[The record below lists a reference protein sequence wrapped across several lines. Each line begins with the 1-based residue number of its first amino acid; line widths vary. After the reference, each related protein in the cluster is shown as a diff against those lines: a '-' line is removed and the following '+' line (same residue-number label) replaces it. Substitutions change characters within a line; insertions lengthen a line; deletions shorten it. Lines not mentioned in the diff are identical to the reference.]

1 MASRRVASGA
11 ARGPRPVRGRTVVA
25 AVLVAFVLLAT
36 GIIWRRGY
44 GIARA
49 VEIREMDRHR
59 VQLEAERVA
68 LERQIAELA
77 GRAHLQPLVE
87 RRLNM
92 RVPDDSQVILLA
104 APAPVL
110 PAADPNGSH

>member
-1 MASRRVASGA
+1 MAPRRIGSGA
-11 ARGPRPVRGRTVVA
+11 ARASRPIRGRTAVA
-25 AVLVAFVLLAT
+25 AALVAFVLVAT

-49 VEIREMDRHR
+49 VQLREMDRHR

-68 LERQIAELA
+68 LERQVAELA
-77 GRAHLQPLVE
+77 GRTHLQPLVE

-92 RVPDDSQVILLA
+92 RVPDDSQVIVLP
-104 APAPVL
+104 APAPVF
-110 PAADPNGSH
+110 PPGDPNGPR

>member
-1 MASRRVASGA
+1 MAPRGVASGR
-11 ARGPRPVRGRTVVA
+11 ARGSRPLRGRTAVA
-25 AVLVAFVLLAT
+25 LTLVAFVLVTT

-49 VEIREMDRHR
+49 VEIREIDRHR
-59 VQLEAERVA
+59 LQLEAERVA

-92 RVPDDSQVILLA
+92 RVPDDSQVILL
-104 APAPVL
+104 PAPPPAL
-110 PAADPNGSH
+110 PSGDPHGSR